1 MAEDFEIRAM
11 PQALDA
17 ERCVL
22 GAMLLDK
29 DVAVDVMGILD
40 RADFYDAL
48 HSRVFEAVKA
58 AVSTNKPAD
67 AVSIASAME
76 NETMLKEAG
85 GLRFI
90 AGMTDSVSSLSN
102 AVHVARIVK
111 DKARRRKLIEVAGEC
126 IDDAYGRKKETDE
139 LIADAG
145 SRMLALT
152 KDNVSLDMVDLCDA
166 IAERLYHLDGVR
178 SGKIVPKLYPSGFK
192 DLDDIILGL
201 QPGQVMVV
209 AGRTGTGKTAFAL
222 NLVLNIAGRGGRC
235 AVFSLEMSVEEITMR
250 MMAIQA
256 GVSNRAIQT
265 GNMDAETY
273 EYLVGKA
280 CEVGNL
286 PILVDDKSSC
296 TPMEIANKCRRIA
309 LKTPLDMV
317 VVDYIQLMKSNIRSD
332 NRQQELAE
340 ISRNLKLMAKE
351 LGVPVVALSQLNRE
365 TEKQDRPMLSNLR
378 ESGAIEQD
386 ADVVVMLHQTQ
397 KQKDNVVDGRY
408 QEVSVMVAKNR
419 QGEARDFT
427 MWWEPQF
434 TRFVSKGV
442 A

>member
-1 MAEDFEIRAM
+1 MAEDFVLRAM
-11 PQALDA
+11 PQAADA

-40 RADFYDAL
+40 RADFYNSVHGL
-48 HSRVFEAVKA
+48 LFEAVKK
-58 AVSTNKPAD
+58 AVSANKPAD
-67 AVSIASAME
+67 AVSIASVLE
-76 NETMLKEAG
+76 NEAGIKESG

-90 AGMTDSVSSLSN
+90 AGLTDEVISLSN

-111 DKARRRKLIEVAGEC
+111 DKARRRKLIEVAGAC
-126 IDDAYGRKKETDE
+126 IDEAYGKKMETDE
-139 LIADAG
+139 LIAEAG

-152 KDNVSLDMVDLCDA
+152 RDNVSMDMVDLCAA
-166 IAERLYHLDGVR
+166 IAERLCHLDGVR
-178 SGKIVPKLYPSGFK
+178 SGKIVPKVYASGFR
-192 DLDDIILGL
+192 DLDDVIIGL
-201 QPGQVMVV
+201 QPGKLMVV
-209 AGRTGTGKTAFAL
+209 AGRTGIGKTAFAL
-222 NLVLNIAGRGGRC
+222 NLMLNIAGRGARC
-235 AVFSLEMSVEEITMR
+235 AVFSLEMSVEEITTR
-250 MMAIQA
+250 LMAIRA
-256 GVSNRAIQT
+256 GVSSRAIQT

-273 EYLVGKA
+273 EYLINKA

-286 PILVDDKSSC
+286 PILIDDKSSC

-309 LKTPLDMV
+309 LKTPLDLV
-317 VVDYIQLMKSNIRSD
+317 VVDYIQLMKSNIRND
-332 NRQQELAE
+332 NRQQEIAE

-386 ADVVVMLHQTQ
+386 ADVVVMIHQSQ
-397 KQKDNVVDGRY
+397 KQKDNLVNGKY

-427 MWWEPQF
+427 MWWEPQY
-434 TRFVSKGV
+434 TRFVSKG
-442 A
+442 AE